1 MSHDG
6 SGQTQITNDPDFQD
20 TDPGFSPDGAR
31 IVFQRD
37 IAGDDQIFIMNADG
51 TGVTQLTFPGA
62 NMDEGFEPSFSPDGN
77 LIVFRRDDTANHQG
91 RRQRERP
98 AGDHDRLGDDQ

>member
-1 MSHDG
+1 
-6 SGQTQITNDPDFQD
+6 
-20 TDPGFSPDGAR
+20 
-31 IVFQRD
+31 
-37 IAGDDQIFIMNADG
+37 MNADG

-77 LIVFRRDDTANHQG
+77 LIVFRRDDGATGFDEILCHEPE
-91 RRQRERP
+91 RERP